1 MTRGAI
7 SSTNS
12 RTMRAEAEEVLG
24 PDAEAALRLGAM
36 RHAAELIT
44 RSTQGFDAFAARTG

>member
-1 MTRGAI
+1 
-7 SSTNS
+7 
-12 RTMRAEAEEVLG
+12 MRAEAEEVLG
-24 PDAEAALRLGAM
+24 PDAEGALRLGAM